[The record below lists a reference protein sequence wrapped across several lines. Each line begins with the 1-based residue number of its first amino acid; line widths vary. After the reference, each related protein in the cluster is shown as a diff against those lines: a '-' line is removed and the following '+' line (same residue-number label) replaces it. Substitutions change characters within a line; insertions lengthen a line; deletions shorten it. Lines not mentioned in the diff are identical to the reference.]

1 MSTIPQLSNVRAI
14 RAEIL
19 VDGGLNSRQT
29 PDDTEQTKIRKLAD
43 SMKVQGVL
51 HPPILMRTSQAGKD
65 YKDKA
70 EPYLLIAGF
79 RRHAAM
85 GELGQTEGDYRLAPA
100 TWGLK
105 EAMAANMVENLQR
118 EDLSSYDV
126 AMQCARIA
134 EDFKMTGGEVAKM
147 IRAYDSDPEGK
158 QALSEQHVN
167 NLIRCARKL
176 HPSMLKAW
184 KEGHPK
190 ASMRTL
196 IKIAGS
202 DEPSEQLKDWKAL
215 TEPKTKGEGNGAG
228 GGKDKDGKK
237 PRKRPTEAQVI
248 IMIERVKDSDKADD
262 WKRGALDALKWAAGT
277 TEKIPG
283 VKWEADSKG
292 KTNGKAEGKG
302 KGGRRRKGADVGE
315 EELSTDT
322 DE

>member
-14 RAEIL
+14 RTEIL
-19 VDGGLNSRQT
+19 VDAALNSRQT
-29 PDDTEQTKIRKLAD
+29 PDDNEQTKIRKLAD

-51 HPPILMRTSQAGKD
+51 HPPILMRTSQAGKE

-100 TWGLK
+100 TWTLK

-134 EDFKMTGGEVAKM
+134 EDFKMTGGEVAKI

-176 HPSMLKAW
+176 HPSVLKAW

-190 ASMRTL
+190 ASIRTL

-202 DEPSEQLKDWKAL
+202 DETSEQLKDWKAL
-215 TEPKTKGEGNGAG
+215 TEPKAKGEGNGAG
-228 GGKDKDGKK
+228 DAKDGKK
-237 PRKRPTEAQVI
+237 ARRRPTEAQVV
-248 IMIERVKDSDKADD
+248 IMIERVKDSDKDD
-262 WKRGALDALKWAAGT
+262 NWKRGALDALKWAAGT

-283 VKWEADSKG
+283 VKWDSKG
-292 KTNGKAEGKG
+292 KEKANGKTEG
-302 KGGRRRKGADVGE
+302 KGGRRRKGADVGGTE
-315 EELSTDT
+315 VLSAD
-322 DE
+322 DEAF